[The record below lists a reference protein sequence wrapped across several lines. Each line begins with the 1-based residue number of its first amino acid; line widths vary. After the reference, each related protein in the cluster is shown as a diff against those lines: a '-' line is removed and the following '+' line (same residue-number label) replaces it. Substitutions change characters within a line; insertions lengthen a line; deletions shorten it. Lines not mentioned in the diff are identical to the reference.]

1 MTRRLRFTLLGD
13 GSSDEALM
21 RHVEWLVRE
30 NVAPDVAI
38 DSQWADLRAAKPR
51 PEGLSARIER
61 AIDLYPC
68 DVLFVHRDAEKE
80 EPEKRVQEIVQA
92 CTRLVACAATLV
104 PVIPVRMSESWL
116 LCDETAIRKAAGN
129 PNGEQQL
136 NLPKLRDIEGLPD
149 PKNILHTV
157 LRCASGLTG
166 RRLKAFSPRARLVAN
181 YITDFSLLRRLPAF
195 QRLETDLRNV
205 LDARGLLR

>member
-13 GSSDEALM
+13 GSSDEALK
-21 RHVEWLVRE
+21 RHVEWMVRE
-30 NVAPDVAI
+30 NVASDVAI
-38 DSQWADLRAAKPR
+38 DSQWADLRAAKPK
-51 PEGLSARIER
+51 PEGLGARIER

-68 DVLFVHRDAEKE
+68 DVLFVHRDAERE
-80 EPEKRVQEIVQA
+80 EPERRIQEIAQA
-92 CTRLVACAATLV
+92 CIGIKVRATPV

-129 PNGEQQL
+129 PNGEQPL
-136 NLPKLRDIEGLPD
+136 NLPRLREIEGLPD
-149 PKNILHTV
+149 PKNTLHTV

-181 YITDFSLLRRLPAF
+181 YISDFSLLRRLPAF
-195 QRLETDLRNV
+195 QRLETDLRIV
-205 LDARGLLR
+205 LEARGLLR

>member
-13 GSSDEALM
+13 GSSDEALK
-21 RHVEWLVRE
+21 RHVEWMVRE
-30 NVAPDVAI
+30 NVASDVAI
-38 DSQWADLRAAKPR
+38 DSQWADLRAAKPK
-51 PEGLSARIER
+51 PEGLGARIER

-68 DVLFVHRDAEKE
+68 DVLFVHRDAERE
-80 EPEKRVQEIVQA
+80 EPERRIQEIAQA
-92 CTRLVACAATLV
+92 CIGISVRATPV

-129 PNGEQQL
+129 PNGEQPL
-136 NLPKLRDIEGLPD
+136 NLPRLREIEGLPD
-149 PKNILHTV
+149 PKNTLHTV

-195 QRLETDLRNV
+195 QRLETDLRIV
-205 LDARGLLR
+205 LEARGLLR

>member
-13 GSSDEALM
+13 GSSDEALK

-30 NVAPDVAI
+30 NVASDVAI
-38 DSQWADLRAAKPR
+38 DSQWADLRAAKPK
-51 PEGLSARIER
+51 PEGLGARIER

-68 DVLFVHRDAEKE
+68 DVLFVHRDAERE
-80 EPEKRVQEIVQA
+80 EPERRIQEIAQA
-92 CTRLVACAATLV
+92 CIGIKVRATPV

-129 PNGEQQL
+129 PNGEQPL
-136 NLPKLRDIEGLPD
+136 NLPRLREIEGLPD
-149 PKNILHTV
+149 PKNTLHTV

-195 QRLETDLRNV
+195 QRLETDLRIV
-205 LDARGLLR
+205 LEARGLLR

>member
-13 GSSDEALM
+13 GSSDEALK
-21 RHVEWLVRE
+21 RPVEWMVRE
-30 NVAPDVAI
+30 NVASDVAI
-38 DSQWADLRAAKPR
+38 DSQWADLRAAKPK
-51 PEGLSARIER
+51 PEGLGARIER

-68 DVLFVHRDAEKE
+68 DVLFVHRDAERE
-80 EPEKRVQEIVQA
+80 EPERRIQEIAQA
-92 CTRLVACAATLV
+92 CIGIKVRATPV

-129 PNGEQQL
+129 PNGEQPL
-136 NLPKLRDIEGLPD
+136 NLPRLREIEGLPD
-149 PKNILHTV
+149 PKNTLHTV

-195 QRLETDLRNV
+195 QRLETDLRIV
-205 LDARGLLR
+205 LEARGLLR

>member
-1 MTRRLRFTLLGD
+1 
-13 GSSDEALM
+13 
-21 RHVEWLVRE
+21 LVRE
-30 NVAPDVAI
+30 NVASDVAI
-38 DSQWADLRAAKPR
+38 DSQWADLRAAKPK
-51 PEGLSARIER
+51 PEGLGARIER

-68 DVLFVHRDAEKE
+68 DLLFVHRDAERE
-80 EPEKRVQEIVQA
+80 EPERRIQEIAQA
-92 CTRLVACAATLV
+92 TIGINARATPV

-129 PNGEQQL
+129 PNGEQPL
-136 NLPKLRDIEGLPD
+136 NLPRLRDIEGLPD
-149 PKNILHTV
+149 PKNTLHTV

-205 LDARGLLR
+205 LEARGLLR

>member
-13 GSSDEALM
+13 GTSDEALK
-21 RHVEWLVRE
+21 RHVEWMVRE
-30 NVAPDVAI
+30 NVASDVAI
-38 DSQWADLRAAKPR
+38 DAQWADLRAATPKPV
-51 PEGLSARIER
+51 GLGARIER

-68 DVLFVHRDAEKE
+68 DVLFVHRDAERE
-80 EPEKRVQEIVQA
+80 EPERRIHEIAQA
-92 CTRLVACAATLV
+92 CIGTIVRATPV

-129 PNGEQQL
+129 PDGEQQL

-149 PKNILHTV
+149 PKNTLHTV

-181 YITDFSLLRRLPAF
+181 YMTDFSLLRRLPAF
-195 QRLETDLRNV
+195 QRLEADLRSV
-205 LDARGLLR
+205 LEARGLLR

>member
-13 GSSDEALM
+13 GSSDEALK
-21 RHVEWLVRE
+21 RHVEWMVRE
-30 NVAPDVAI
+30 NVASDVAI
-38 DSQWADLRAAKPR
+38 DSQWADLRAAKPK
-51 PEGLSARIER
+51 PEGLGARIER

-68 DVLFVHRDAEKE
+68 DVLFVHRDAERE
-80 EPEKRVQEIVQA
+80 EPERRIQEIAQA
-92 CTRLVACAATLV
+92 CIGIKVRATPV

-129 PNGEQQL
+129 PNGEQPL
-136 NLPKLRDIEGLPD
+136 NLPRLRELEGLPD
-149 PKNILHTV
+149 PKNTLHTV

-195 QRLETDLRNV
+195 QRLETDLRIV
-205 LDARGLLR
+205 LEARGLLR

>member
-13 GSSDEALM
+13 GSSDEALK
-21 RHVEWLVRE
+21 RHVEWMVRE
-30 NVAPDVAI
+30 NVASDVAI
-38 DSQWADLRAAKPR
+38 DSQWADLRAAKPK
-51 PEGLSARIER
+51 PEGLGARIER

-68 DVLFVHRDAEKE
+68 DVLFVHRDAERE
-80 EPEKRVQEIVQA
+80 EPERRIQEIAQA
-92 CTRLVACAATLV
+92 CIGIKVRATPV

-129 PNGEQQL
+129 PNGEQPL
-136 NLPKLRDIEGLPD
+136 NLPRLREIEGLPD
-149 PKNILHTV
+149 PKNTLHTV

-195 QRLETDLRNV
+195 QRLETDLRIV
-205 LDARGLLR
+205 LEARGLLR

>member
-13 GSSDEALM
+13 GSSDEALK

-38 DSQWADLRAAKPR
+38 DSQWADLRAAKPK
-51 PEGLSARIER
+51 PEGLGARIER

-68 DVLFVHRDAEKE
+68 DVLFVHRDAERE
-80 EPEKRVQEIVQA
+80 EPERRIQEIAQA
-92 CTRLVACAATLV
+92 CIGIKVRATPV

-129 PNGEQQL
+129 PNGEQPL
-136 NLPKLRDIEGLPD
+136 NLPRLREIEGLPD
-149 PKNILHTV
+149 PKNTLHTV

-195 QRLETDLRNV
+195 QRLETDLRIV
-205 LDARGLLR
+205 LEARGLLR

>member
-21 RHVEWLVRE
+21 RHVEWMVRE
-30 NVAPDVAI
+30 NVASDVAI
-38 DSQWADLRAAKPR
+38 DYKWADLRAATPKPV
-51 PEGLSARIER
+51 GLGARIER

-68 DVLFVHRDAEKE
+68 DLLFVHRDAEKE
-80 EPEKRVQEIVQA
+80 EPERRIHEIVHA
-92 CTRLVACAATLV
+92 CREIKSGAPPV

-129 PNGEQQL
+129 PNGDQPL
-136 NLPKLRDIEGLPD
+136 NLPGLRDIEGLPD
-149 PKNILHTV
+149 PKDALHKL

-166 RRLKAFSPRARLVAN
+166 RKLKKFSPRAKLVAN
-181 YITDFSLLRRLPAF
+181 YITDFSMLRRLPAF

-205 LDARGLLR
+205 LEARGLLR